1 MNSIPGA
8 HRIDLQTYP
17 RRAHF
22 EYFSSMAYPYVGV
35 TADVDITPL
44 TAFRQ
49 RTGAPFFLTLLYC
62 AARAANSVPELRR
75 RIVKGE
81 IWEFDS
87 CPSSY
92 TVAKPDETYA
102 YCQVRTDLPFDAFL
116 AEAWDKQSAAL
127 AGGDIEEDANDAL
140 PCFFVSTLPW
150 MRYTALVQPTPF
162 PADSNP
168 RITWGKAEVL
178 NGRASLPLSLLCHHA
193 LVDGL
198 HIARFYRALDREIAR
213 L

>member
-1 MNSIPGA
+1 MDSIPGA
-8 HRIDLQTYP
+8 HRMDLATYP

-22 EYFSSMAYPYVGV
+22 EYFSAMAYPYVGV
-35 TADVDITPL
+35 TVDVDITPL
-44 TAFRQ
+44 ASFRQ
-49 RTGAPFFLTLLYC
+49 KTGAPFFLTLLYC
-62 AARAANSVPELRR
+62 AARAGNAVPELRQ
-75 RIVKGE
+75 RIADGE

-92 TVAKPDETYA
+92 TVAKPDGTYA
-102 YCQVRTDLPFDAFL
+102 YCQVRTDQPFDAFL
-116 AEAWDKQSAAL
+116 AEARERQNAAL
-127 AGGDIEEDANDAL
+127 ASGGIEEDADDAL

-150 MRYTALVQPTPF
+150 LRYTALVQPTPF

-178 NGRASLPLSLLCHHA
+178 GGRTSLPLSLLCHHA

-198 HIARFYRALDREIAR
+198 HIAQFYRALELELAR